1 MFVSTL
7 ISLWPTPD
15 GLAHMLPLYA
25 DIVRGALSFLSLYAL
40 FIIIFW
46 VIIETFLRFLG
57 SGLKRHPYGHYK
69 RSESTVFLSMIA
81 ILHEEF
87 LVFIGIIFT
96 GGISFIS
103 QNIRNLSSCRGYF
116 LRWAS
121 SRSDFSCSILR
132 FFFFFFLSF
141 IYFSLFF
148 YLIFFLKIFHSLF
161 CALRFLYGGVTKITI

>member
-87 LVFIGIIFT
+87 LVFIRIIFT

-103 QNIRNLSSCRGYF
+103 QNIRNLRVAEATFWGEQVADQIS
-116 LRWAS
+116 AAQ
-121 SRSDFSCSILR
+121 FSG
-132 FFFFFFLSF
+132 FFSFSFFLLF
-141 IYFSLFF
+141 IFPYFF
-148 YLIFFLKIFHSLF
+148 I
-161 CALRFLYGGVTKITI
+161 